1 MNPHTGRKIMRQSD
15 LIGQTR
21 LSVFLIALF
30 FGPGAIGADYYAPP
44 EYATPTGTTII
55 HAGTLLAIP
64 GESPASNRSIIV
76 QNGLVVEIRD
86 GLAEAAEFA
95 ASGEVRVV
103 DLSDQF
109 VMPGFIDLHVHLTGQ
124 AGSGG
129 KIDFVEGDDAD
140 AALTAQMY
148 AKRTLMGGFTTVRN
162 LGSRGTAMFALRDA
176 IRAGKVAGPKILV
189 AGYSITPTGGHAD
202 IHGFRQEVLDVLP
215 SSGVCDGADGCR
227 AAVRRQVKRGADV
240 IKVTATGG
248 VLSETATGTGQ
259 QFTDEELKAIADTA
273 HSLGRKVT
281 AHAHEAVG
289 IEAALRAGFDSIEH
303 SMWAD
308 RDTMRLFRDQ
318 DAWMIPTVYPITAVG
333 DTPEKMKQGP
343 FRDMPPPVMAK
354 LLRLGRQP
362 KDMTRL
368 AHSMGVK
375 IALGTD
381 SGVSPHG
388 ENANEFVEYVG
399 VGMTEMESLMAGT
412 VNAAE
417 AGGIADKVGSL
428 EPGKAAD
435 IVAMD
440 TSPLDDITAVLNVQ
454 FIMRDGVVFKRAH

>member
-1 MNPHTGRKIMRQSD
+1 MRQPV
-15 LIGQTR
+15 IHGWTR
-21 LSVFLIALF
+21 PLVFVAACLLSIATS
-30 FGPGAIGADYYAPP
+30 AADYYAPA
-44 EYATPTGTTII
+44 EYATPSGTTII
-55 HAGTLLAIP
+55 HAGTLLAVP
-64 GESPASNRSIIV
+64 GDSPASNQSIIV
-76 QNGLVVEIRD
+76 QNGLIVDIRD
-86 GLAEAAEFA
+86 GLADAAEFE

-109 VMPGFIDLHVHLTGQ
+109 VMPGFIDLHVHLSGQ

-281 AHAHEAVG
+281 AHAHEAAG

-308 RDTMRLFRDQ
+308 RDTMRLFKDR

-417 AGGIADKVGSL
+417 AAGISDKVGSL

-440 TSPLDDITAVLNVQ
+440 TNPLDDITAVLNVQ
-454 FIMRDGVVFKRAH
+454 FIMRDGVVFKRTP

>member
-1 MNPHTGRKIMRQSD
+1 MCQPVFHGW
-15 LIGQTR
+15 TR
-21 LSVFLIALF
+21 PLVFFAASLFGIA
-30 FGPGAIGADYYAPP
+30 ASAADYYAPP
-44 EYATPTGTTII
+44 EYVTPSGTTII
-55 HAGTLLAIP
+55 HAGMLLAVP
-64 GESPASNRSIIV
+64 GDSPASNQSIIV
-76 QNGLVVEIRD
+76 QNGLVVKIRD
-86 GLAEAAEFA
+86 GLADAAEFEA
-95 ASGEVRVV
+95 HGEVRVV

-162 LGSRGTAMFALRDA
+162 LGSRGSAMFALRDA

-281 AHAHEAVG
+281 AHAHEAAG

-308 RDTMRLFRDQ
+308 RDTMRLFKDQ

-362 KDMTRL
+362 KEMAAL

-412 VNAAE
+412 IHAAE
-417 AGGIADKVGSL
+417 AGGIADRVGSL

-440 TSPLDDITAVLNVQ
+440 TSPLDDITAVLDVQ

>member
-1 MNPHTGRKIMRQSD
+1 MRQSELD
-15 LIGQTR
+15 GQTR
-21 LSVFLIALF
+21 LSVFLIALIF
-30 FGPGAIGADYYAPP
+30 SFSASAADYYAPP
-44 EYATPTGTTII
+44 EYAVPPGTTII
-55 HAGTLLAIP
+55 HAGTLLAVP
-64 GESPASNRSIIV
+64 GESPAGNQSIIV
-76 QNGLVVEIRD
+76 QNGQIVEIRSGFASGAD
-86 GLAEAAEFA
+86 FA
-95 ASGEVRVV
+95 ADGVVRIV
-103 DLSDQF
+103 DLADQF

-129 KIDFVEGDDAD
+129 KADFVENSDAD
-140 AALTAQMY
+140 VALTAQMF

-162 LGSRGTAMFALRDA
+162 LGSRGPAMFALRDA

-215 SSGVCDGADGCR
+215 SSGVCDGVDGCR

-281 AHAHEAVG
+281 AHAHEAAG

-308 RDTMRLFRDQ
+308 RDTMNLFKAQ

-333 DTPEKMKQGP
+333 DTPEKMKEGP
-343 FRDMPPPVMAK
+343 FRDMPPPVMEK

-362 KDMTRL
+362 KEMTAL
-368 AHSMGVK
+368 AYSMGVK

-399 VGMTEMESLMAGT
+399 IGMTEMEALMAGT

-435 IVAMD
+435 VVAMPIN
-440 TSPLDDITAVLNVQ
+440 PLDDITAVLNVE
-454 FIMRDGVVFKRAH
+454 FIMRDGVVFKQPH